1 MRGRGTLTL
10 GAVGEELAVR
20 FLQAQGYQLLVRNYT
35 CGLGEIDLVARDGGY
50 LVFVEVKTRRS
61 DLKGLPAEAVTPRK
75 RRQVIKTAKAY
86 LQARL
91 AVDEADCRFDVV
103 SVLLRRGEEPVVEVI
118 RDAFGER

>member
-1 MRGRGTLTL
+1 MTL

-61 DLKGLPAEAVTPRK
+61 DLQGLPVEAVTPRK
-75 RRQVIKTAKAY
+75 RRQVIKVAKAY
-86 LQARL
+86 LQARV
-91 AVDEADCRFDVV
+91 AVGEADCRFDVV

>member
-1 MRGRGTLTL
+1 MRGRETLTL

-86 LQARL
+86 LQARV
-91 AVDEADCRFDVV
+91 AVGEADCRFDVV
-103 SVLLRRGEEPVVEVI
+103 SVLLRHGEEPVVEVI